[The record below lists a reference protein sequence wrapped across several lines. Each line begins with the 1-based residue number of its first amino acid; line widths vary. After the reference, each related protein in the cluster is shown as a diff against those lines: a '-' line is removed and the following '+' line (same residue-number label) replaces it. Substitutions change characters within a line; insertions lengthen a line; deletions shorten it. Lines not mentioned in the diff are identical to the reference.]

1 MSVSDMGYASAIS
14 EGNSLMRSV
23 AEHNEGI
30 RQNTQILTQQWNAT
44 LSRDADKKKEDQAV
58 HGVEDAYGGMTA
70 LGTIGQ
76 GVSRIKQLGFGGA
89 LRADISNV
97 KKQASSVYNYVKG
110 TPSDTATQASQAGDA
125 SVAKPGEPASS
136 TAPEP
141 TEATE
146 ASSTPSAN
154 PAETSTEASV
164 TETATESTGADV
176 GNVARNV
183 SEETASSGEELA
195 SKLMKGVKTAG
206 KVGKI
211 AGVAGGALSL
221 GTGIANIAD
230 GDFKKMDTA
239 HKVSSIWGDLSGA
252 LDIASVFI
260 PVLAPAAAAVSIG
273 SAIDSTVTDLADDK
287 NQENTDQG
295 DKQNQLN
302 SNNKSM
308 QIDPSY
314 TSMSLVGNAQ
324 QNVKQQIA
332 GSASF

>member
-14 EGNSLMRSV
+14 DGNSLMRSV

-30 RQNTQILTQQWNAT
+30 RQNTQLLTQQWNAT

-97 KKQASSVYNYVKG
+97 KRQASSVYNYVTG

-136 TAPEP
+136 TAPE
-141 TEATE
+141 ATE
-146 ASSTPSAN
+146 P
-154 PAETSTEASV
+154 STEASV
-164 TETATESTGADV
+164 TETATETTGADV
-176 GNVARNV
+176 GNVAKNV
-183 SEETASSGEELA
+183 SEEVASSGEELA

-230 GDFKKMDTA
+230 GDFKKMDDA

-252 LDIASVFI
+252 LDIASVFV

-273 SAIDSTVTDLADDK
+273 SAIDSTVTDIADDK
-287 NQENTDQG
+287 NQENKDQG
-295 DKQNQLN
+295 DKQNQIN
-302 SNNKSM
+302 SNNQSM

-324 QNVKQQIA
+324 QDVKQQIA